1 LFKERRHASKKKR
14 KNTEEDWIK
23 SCFFALLNYSLEHTK
38 QGSEQAR
45 VSQLINENR
54 TTTTTTAT
62 TTQ

>member
-1 LFKERRHASKKKR
+1 MPAKRKERIQRRIGSKHV
-14 KNTEEDWIK
+14 
-23 SCFFALLNYSLEHTK
+23 FFALLNYSLEHTK